1 MADLGALLGGV
12 GIGGAIGKAVAALE
26 ELGDTGTLSG
36 DELRAVLDL
45 PEADPPNGSPRTFAA
60 TPARRP
66 VSMCAGVADAV
77 GVPRPTLVPAGVP
90 PTFEGEPCLT

>member
-45 PEADPPNGSPRTFAA
+45 PNATSFRVGEPRPEAA
-60 TPARRP
+60 T
-66 VSMCAGVADAV
+66 SV
-77 GVPRPTLVPAGVP
+77 GVRPP
-90 PTFEGEPCLT
+90 

>member
-1 MADLGALLGGV
+1 MPDLGALLGGV

-45 PEADPPNGSPRTFAA
+45 PDATSHVEQPRLEAAA
-60 TPARRP
+60 
-66 VSMCAGVADAV
+66 SV
-77 GVPRPTLVPAGVP
+77 GVRPP
-90 PTFEGEPCLT
+90 